1 MRIIP
6 ENLRE
11 RALGMLEAECT
22 TAEVAARVGASVQ
35 SIRSLRRRFAQTG
48 STRDL
53 PRSGRPRVTSR
64 AQDRYILNQHLRDR
78 FRTATATAAV
88 TPGTHNN
95 RISAQTVRNRL
106 AESGLHGRRPY
117 VGSVLSRRHRNNR
130 EQWAL
135 RHINWTRQRWRTVL
149 FTDESRFVL
158 SRADGRVRLY
168 RRRNERYAD
177 CCVLQRD
184 RFGGG
189 GSVMVWGG
197 IAYGYRTPFVVI
209 DGNLNAQNTGK
220 TFLGPHVVP
229 LLQTHNVITTLQQ
242 DNATSHVARVNL
254 EYLRNH
260 NVDFID
266 DWPSKSPDLNPIKH
280 LWDNLDRRV
289 RRRLNPPNNVNEL
302 RAALLEE
309 WNNIPQADINKLVLS
324 MRRRCQAV
332 SIAHGG
338 HTRY

>member
-1 MRIIP
+1 MPKIP
-6 ENLRE
+6 ENLSE
-11 RALGMLEAECT
+11 RALGMLVAGCK
-22 TAEVAARVGASVQ
+22 TAEVAACVGASVQ
-35 SIRSLRRRFAQTG
+35 SIRSLRRWFAQTG

-95 RISAQTVRNRL
+95 RISAQTVRKRL

-117 VGSVLSRRHRNNR
+117 VGSVLLRRHRNNR
-130 EQWAL
+130 EWAL
-135 RHINWTRQRWRTVL
+135 RHINWTRQRWRTIL
-149 FTDESRFVL
+149 FTDETRFVL

-197 IAYGYRTPFVVI
+197 IAYGYWTRLVVI
-209 DGNLNAQNTGK
+209 DGNL
-220 TFLGPHVVP
+220 
-229 LLQTHNVITTLQQ
+229 
-242 DNATSHVARVNL
+242 
-254 EYLRNH
+254 
-260 NVDFID
+260 
-266 DWPSKSPDLNPIKH
+266 
-280 LWDNLDRRV
+280 
-289 RRRLNPPNNVNEL
+289 
-302 RAALLEE
+302 
-309 WNNIPQADINKLVLS
+309 
-324 MRRRCQAV
+324 
-332 SIAHGG
+332 
-338 HTRY
+338 

>member
-1 MRIIP
+1 MPRIP

-11 RALGMLEAECT
+11 RALGMLGAGCT
-22 TAEVAARVGASVQ
+22 TAEVAAPVGASVQ

-117 VGSVLSRRHRNNR
+117 VGSVLTLCHRNNR

-135 RHINWTRQRWRTVL
+135 GHINWTRQRWRTIL
-149 FTDESRFVL
+149 FTDESRFAL
-158 SRADGRVRLY
+158 SRGDGRVRLY

-197 IAYGYRTPFVVI
+197 IAYGYRTRLVVI
-209 DGNLNAQNTGK
+209 DGNLNAQK
-220 TFLGPHVVP
+220 YREDILGPHVVP
-229 LLQTHNVITTLQQ
+229 LLQTHKVITTLQQ
-242 DNATSHVARVNL
+242 DNATSHVARVNIQFL
-254 EYLRNH
+254 QNH

-266 DWPSKSPDLNPIKH
+266 DWPSKSPDLNPIEH

-289 RRRLNPPNNVNEL
+289 RRRPNPPNNVNDL

-309 WNNIPQADINKLVLS
+309 WNNIPQADINRLVLS
-324 MRRRCQAV
+324 MRRLCQAV
-332 SIAHGG
+332 SIARGG

>member
-1 MRIIP
+1 MGISAPRGAYLSLPNYCYSRKAVKKSRKTFHLKFFNKISMPRIP

-11 RALGMLEAECT
+11 RALGMLEAGGT

-35 SIRSLRRRFAQTG
+35 SIRSIRRRFAQTG

-78 FRTATATAAV
+78 FRSATDTAAV

-95 RISAQTVRNRL
+95 RMSAQTVRNRL

-117 VGSVLSRRHRNNR
+117 VGSVLSRRRRNNR

-135 RHINWTRQRWRTVL
+135 RHINWTRQRWRTLL

-189 GSVMVWGG
+189 GSVMVW
-197 IAYGYRTPFVVI
+197 
-209 DGNLNAQNTGK
+209 D
-220 TFLGPHVVP
+220 
-229 LLQTHNVITTLQQ
+229 
-242 DNATSHVARVNL
+242 
-254 EYLRNH
+254 
-260 NVDFID
+260 
-266 DWPSKSPDLNPIKH
+266 
-280 LWDNLDRRV
+280 
-289 RRRLNPPNNVNEL
+289 
-302 RAALLEE
+302 
-309 WNNIPQADINKLVLS
+309 
-324 MRRRCQAV
+324 
-332 SIAHGG
+332 SIA
-338 HTRY
+338 